1 MRTATVKQLCKY
13 CNTAFTGKKCLELH
27 KCVNGHHDK
36 SIKLEVN
43 ELDQTLKIKHKIRES
58 FVQLVRCD
66 DLTIKEEVKEE
77 TGIELGQSLGENI
90 GLGKIKTE
98 CAEHLFI
105 LGI

>member
-1 MRTATVKQLCKY
+1 M
-13 CNTAFTGKKCLELH
+13 AFTAKKYLELH

-36 SIKLEVN
+36 IIKFEVN
-43 ELDQTLKIKHKIRES
+43 ELDQTLMIKHKIRES

-66 DLTIKEEVKEE
+66 NLTIKEEVKEE
-77 TGIELGQSLGENI
+77 TGIKLGQSFGEII

-98 CAEHLFI
+98 SAEHLFI